1 MIHTAIHDLKI
12 NNAAGTGSITLSGN
26 VGASA
31 TADGA
36 AAVAIGNNDTASI
49 TFGGVEFTTL
59 GTQTFTADD
68 FDITGADST
77 FGSDSS
83 TISFVDGGGTG
94 TASIDLSDGAHLN
107 INTEVGG
114 TDVGDISIAVDI
126 KGGTD
131 SAGNAAEDVTI
142 DAGSGAVT
150 VTGIDTGINDVNI
163 TGATITLKGN
173 ITTAGDSDDTNS
185 DGVDGA
191 VIITGAA
198 LIEPTSGVT
207 IDTSSSDGSVSFSST
222 VNSAANKTL
231 TISSGAGAVDFA
243 GIIGGTATKHLTGLS
258 INAQGSSTGTG
269 TIDILQIGDTTGP
282 EYGVEGTVTI
292 GNTNTADVTF
302 DGAEYVVDGALT
314 VTSASG
320 EKILFTGG
328 AATTVQTNQD
338 AIQFN
343 NGTIQL
349 AASTPLTINSVGG
362 AISFNSVLSA
372 GTTADNDVTIN
383 ANSDWNGAAGDNDGD
398 TTIATETITIGAVG
412 ADSDIGKLKL
422 DAADGVTLT
431 GNITLANAA
440 DADLDVNSKAFISG
454 DVTITTDTSGTD
466 GTIDFAST
474 IDGVSDSTNDN
485 LVLLTGDNG
494 GSLSLGGVIGGSV
507 ALTTLDINQTAG
519 TIALTIP
526 GIGGANPGV
535 TGATRIGNTGSGDIT
550 FSADGATAYNFGG
563 ALTVTSDGGAGAFT
577 FTNSP
582 TIKAGGAVAFNEGSG
597 TDDTMVLADLK
608 TLTIDTSTAGTDIT
622 LANLDGTSGDGDDG
636 SDLTIDAG
644 SGTVNLES
652 IDTDIN
658 DLQVT
663 GATIKLGGNITTA
676 AITGGSAD
684 ASQITPTGN
693 VELEA
698 ATHPCI
704 WWWRCNL
711 SANLIQIWK

>member
-1 MIHTAIHDLKI
+1 METVLISSGTGAGGNIDFSSTIDATGDADESLTIQSGTGTTVIDSHVGATTAIKTFKI
-12 NNAAGTGSITLSGN
+12 NDAAGTGAITLSGN
-26 VGASA
+26 VGTSA
-31 TADGA
+31 TSDGA
-36 AAVAIGNNDTASI
+36 TNVTIGNTNTTKI

-163 TGATITLKGN
+163 TGATITLTAN
-173 ITTAGDSDDTNS
+173 ITTAGDSDDTGG
-185 DGVDGA
+185 DGTDGA

-198 LIEPTSGVT
+198 LIEPASGVT

-222 VNSAANKTL
+222 VNSDANKTL
-231 TISSGAGAVDFA
+231 TISSGAGAVDFG
-243 GIIGGTATKHLTGLS
+243 GIIGGVADDHLTGLS

-282 EYGVEGTVTI
+282 EYGVVGTVTI
-292 GNTNTADVTF
+292 GNTATGDVTF
-302 DGAEYVVDGALT
+302 DGTEYVVDGDLT

-320 EKILFTGG
+320 EKILFTGAG
-328 AATTVQTNQD
+328 ATTVQTNQD
-338 AIQFN
+338 SIQFN
-343 NGTIQL
+343 SGTIQL
-349 AASTPLTINSVGG
+349 AASTPLTINSAGG
-362 AISFNSVLSA
+362 AITVTSVMSD

-383 ANSDWNGAAGDNDGD
+383 ANSDFSGENDGAD
-398 TTIATETITIGAVG
+398 GVTSETISIGAVG
-412 ADSDIGKLKL
+412 AVSDIGKLKL

-454 DVTITTDTSGTD
+454 DVTISTDTSGTD

-474 IDGVSDSTNDN
+474 IDGVSDSTDDN

-494 GSLSLGGVIGGSV
+494 GSLSLGVIGGSV
-507 ALTTLDINQTAG
+507 ALTTLDINQSAG
-519 TIALTIP
+519 TIA
-526 GIGGANPGV
+526 
-535 TGATRIGNTGSGDIT
+535 
-550 FSADGATAYNFGG
+550 
-563 ALTVTSDGGAGAFT
+563 
-577 FTNSP
+577 
-582 TIKAGGAVAFNEGSG
+582 
-597 TDDTMVLADLK
+597 M
-608 TLTIDTSTAGTDIT
+608 
-622 LANLDGTSGDGDDG
+622 
-636 SDLTIDAG
+636 
-644 SGTVNLES
+644 S
-652 IDTDIN
+652 I
-658 DLQVT
+658 
-663 GATIKLGGNITTA
+663 
-676 AITGGSAD
+676 
-684 ASQITPTGN
+684 
-693 VELEA
+693 
-698 ATHPCI
+698 
-704 WWWRCNL
+704 WYWRCKCWCYW
-711 SANLIQIWK
+711 SDTYR

>member
-1 MIHTAIHDLKI
+1 M
-12 NNAAGTGSITLSGN
+12 
-26 VGASA
+26 
-31 TADGA
+31 
-36 AAVAIGNNDTASI
+36 
-49 TFGGVEFTTL
+49 
-59 GTQTFTADD
+59 
-68 FDITGADST
+68 
-77 FGSDSS
+77 
-83 TISFVDGGGTG
+83 
-94 TASIDLSDGAHLN
+94 
-107 INTEVGG
+107 
-114 TDVGDISIAVDI
+114 
-126 KGGTD
+126 
-131 SAGNAAEDVTI
+131 
-142 DAGSGAVT
+142 
-150 VTGIDTGINDVNI
+150 
-163 TGATITLKGN
+163 
-173 ITTAGDSDDTNS
+173 
-185 DGVDGA
+185 
-191 VIITGAA
+191 
-198 LIEPTSGVT
+198 
-207 IDTSSSDGSVSFSST
+207 
-222 VNSAANKTL
+222 
-231 TISSGAGAVDFA
+231 
-243 GIIGGTATKHLTGLS
+243 
-258 INAQGSSTGTG
+258 
-269 TIDILQIGDTTGP
+269 
-282 EYGVEGTVTI
+282 
-292 GNTNTADVTF
+292 
-302 DGAEYVVDGALT
+302 
-314 VTSASG
+314 
-320 EKILFTGG
+320 
-328 AATTVQTNQD
+328 
-338 AIQFN
+338 
-343 NGTIQL
+343 
-349 AASTPLTINSVGG
+349 
-362 AISFNSVLSA
+362 
-372 GTTADNDVTIN
+372 
-383 ANSDWNGAAGDNDGD
+383 
-398 TTIATETITIGAVG
+398 
-412 ADSDIGKLKL
+412 L

-519 TIALTIP
+519 TIALSIP

-684 ASQITPTGN
+684 ASQITLTGN

-698 ATHPCI
+698 ATI
-704 WWWRCNL
+704 TLASGGGDVTLSAKVDSDSGNNRALVINSGAGDVAINGAIGTTDALGNL
-711 SANLIQIWK
+711 SIDDGTGGATGAGNITLSTVGADNAAGAAVMKIGNSNTAVLALGGVDYHSGTSNQTYTAASIDITGADATFTTAAGGGDISFVGGATGEIDVDDTVQGTTTGGLLIRTNGGTIDIEPQLVGEANGVNIDIALNAGTNGSIVLDTPVAGDGAIKTDIGEVTLTASGTGTITLSDDIVTDGEDINIAGALVLNATTGTVLISSGTGAGGNIDFSSTIDATGDADESLTIQSGTGTTVIDSHVGATTAIKTFKINDAAGSGAITLSGNVGASATADGATNVTIGNTNTAKITFGGVEFTTLGTQTFTADDFDITGAEIQPSEVIAVLLAL